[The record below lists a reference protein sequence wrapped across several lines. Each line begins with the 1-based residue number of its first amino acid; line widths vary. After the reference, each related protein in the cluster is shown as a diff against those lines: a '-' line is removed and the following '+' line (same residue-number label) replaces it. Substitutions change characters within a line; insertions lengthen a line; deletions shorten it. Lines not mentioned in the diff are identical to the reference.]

1 MAEDFVT
8 FDDDVPIC
16 HDFSTPEAV
25 ADGILTEMDEQ
36 LTAEN
41 EEPDVQL
48 DELDCSFPSVA
59 DMNEYVW
66 QMKRLEKFAKKRGLE
81 EADIFSNVKRRRV
94 KDL

>member
-1 MAEDFVT
+1 M
-8 FDDDVPIC
+8 
-16 HDFSTPEAV
+16 
-25 ADGILTEMDEQ
+25 
-36 LTAEN
+36 
-41 EEPDVQL
+41 QL

-81 EADIFSNVKRRRV
+81 EADIFSSVKRRRV